1 MPLFSLFESVFS
13 SNASATLWIH
23 GRIYIVFFF
32 FTQLRALRSEALLR
46 LHKLEEADSTLT
58 SLLKLDTALLSWT
71 AVKLSGML
79 VESYVNIVRAQVDMA
94 LGRYD
99 CLTCNDD

>member
-1 MPLFSLFESVFS
+1 VLEENGNSP
-13 SNASATLWIH
+13 ALWVH
-23 GRIYIVFFF
+23 GRIYTAFLF

-58 SLLKLDTALLSWT
+58 SLLKLDNVLLSST
-71 AVKLSGML
+71 SVKLSGML

-99 CLTCNDD
+99 HLTCNDA

>member
-1 MPLFSLFESVFS
+1 VLEENGNSP
-13 SNASATLWIH
+13 ALWVH
-23 GRIYIVFFF
+23 GRIYTGFF

-58 SLLKLDTALLSWT
+58 SLLKLDNVLLSST
-71 AVKLSGML
+71 SVKLSGML

-99 CLTCNDD
+99 HLTCNDA